1 MDKQTISSLYD
12 PNATRLNIEDIQLID
27 NRIKSL
33 AHGMY
38 FVSGFP
44 GTKRVS
50 FANMLVC
57 HMAAKHH
64 MGVAISKS
72 DELIVNNYHF
82 SEYIKKITEFDH
94 DFKSLL
100 NITSELMH
108 SKKAV
113 VYFDLMKD
121 ASTYMMASKSLGLG
135 LNVVGVHHAVKQEM
149 SLTDTLKDI
158 YQQVSENS
166 NHLDENEIPNLKLFF
181 FLNLLG
187 GVFTLGT
194 PKEMNNTYNSIPNIR
209 EFLIVDQSMVSEIM
223 SVFGSTDNKQKI
235 DSDLVINCLVEKY
248 GRKVEAVPSED
259 FIRFIE

>member
-44 GTKRVS
+44 GTKRIS

-64 MGVAISKS
+64 MRVGILKS

-82 SEYIKKITEFDH
+82 SQHINKLIEFEH
-94 DFKSLL
+94 DLKSLL
-100 NITSELMH
+100 NITSELMY

-121 ASTYMMASKSLGLG
+121 ANTYMMASKSLGLG
-135 LNVVGVHHAVKQEM
+135 LNVVGVHHAVKQGM
-149 SLTDTLKDI
+149 SLKETLKDI
-158 YQQVSENS
+158 YLQVSENL

-187 GVFTLGT
+187 GVFTLDR
-194 PKEMNNTYNSIPNIR
+194 PKEMNNAYNSIPNIR
-209 EFLIVDQSMVSEIM
+209 EFLIVDQNMVSEIM

-235 DSDLVINCLVEKY
+235 DSDLVINYLVEKY